1 VGFVVFR
8 ERILYFDKTSKK
20 SLLNPMNVSLDGCAI
35 ADLNEEHVKE
45 KYANVNDVVCHISAR
60 VF

>member
-1 VGFVVFR
+1 
-8 ERILYFDKTSKK
+8 
-20 SLLNPMNVSLDGCAI
+20 MNVSLDGCAI